1 MKLFP
6 NKLCFLLNQWCLLI
20 ETSELLLH
28 LLVFLQDSL
37 EYLLSLLGVWSFLAK
52 AFDLFA

>member
-37 EYLLSLLGVWSFLAK
+37 EYLLSLLGVW
-52 AFDLFA
+52 